1 MLIIDAHQ
9 DIAYN
14 ALEWDRDIR
23 RSVYE
28 TRKREEGYT
37 GHPAAHPTLGA
48 GGIAMSGLPELRRG
62 GFSLVF
68 ATIFCEPL
76 SEVHIP
82 ACTQPLT
89 QAYTTAEEAYRIGQA
104 QFAYYQELANEPGV
118 SLVLNQQDLHSHL
131 TSWQVSSPDDPQ
143 RPFGIVP
150 LMEGADP
157 IRTPEE
163 AEAWYEQGLRIVGLA
178 WHGTRYSGGTS
189 QPGPL
194 TSAGRDL
201 LKVMERV
208 GLILDMS
215 HSAEESFWQA
225 LDLYSGPVMASH
237 SNCRVYTPTD
247 RHLTDDMIRALIER
261 DAVIGMVP
269 GNFFLNGEWKRNHR
283 FPVHL
288 EQVVRH
294 IDHVCQISGDALHV
308 GLGSDIDGGFGRDE
322 TPEELDTALDFVKI
336 ADILKTSGY
345 KEDDI
350 FNIMGGNWKRFLSR
364 ALPAS

>member
-14 ALEWDRDIR
+14 ALEWGRDIR

-28 TRKREEGYT
+28 TRKIEESYAGD
-37 GHPAAHPTLGA
+37 PEAHPSRGA

-76 SEVHIP
+76 SAAHIP
-82 ACTQPLT
+82 SSTKPFT
-89 QAYTTAEEAYRIGQA
+89 QAYSTVEEAHRMGQE
-104 QFAYYQELANEPGV
+104 QLAYYQELTREPGV
-118 SLVLNQQDLHSHL
+118 SFVLNQAQLRQHL
-131 TSWQVSSPDDPQ
+131 DSWQASSPDDPQ
-143 RPFGIVP
+143 RPFGIIP

-163 AEAWYEQGLRIVGLA
+163 AEAWFAQGLRIVGLA
-178 WHGTRYSGGTS
+178 WQGTRYSGGTGH
-189 QPGPL
+189 PGPL
-194 TSAGRDL
+194 TPAGRDL

-225 LDLYSGPVMASH
+225 LDIYSGPVIASH
-237 SNCRVYTPTD
+237 SNCRAFAPRD
-247 RHLTDDMIRALIER
+247 RQLTDDMIRAIVER
-261 DAVIGMVP
+261 DGVIGMLP
-269 GNFFLNGEWKRNHR
+269 GNFFLNGDWKRSHR

-288 EQVVRH
+288 DQVVRH
-294 IDHVCQISGDALHV
+294 IDHVCQISGNALHV

-336 ADILKTSGY
+336 ADALRSSGY
-345 KEDDI
+345 KEEDI
-350 FNIMGGNWKRFLSR
+350 LNIMGGNWQRFLSR